1 MSAALDTSPEDSAR
15 WEQEARQAVWD
26 AYEYETQEEAVNVF
40 HASRARTKI
49 VSCPA
54 RTSKSYASWKDVLPD
69 ILLHGARVAFDPD
82 VKTQIGWIVAPNY
95 VLAKE
100 FDYAWTDL
108 VENASR
114 AGFNFNIDRK
124 SNNVT
129 QGDMQIVI
137 NWGKNLKGD
146 VVRDIITVKSAT
158 NINVL
163 QSEEVDWAI
172 LSEAARLP
180 QLVWTKFLS
189 TRVGR
194 SIWPTTPDIQAV
206 WIWDEIQKS
215 SNPALEIASFN
226 FTGKANPGYDW
237 NRYWLEHMK
246 TEMDCVFIDIDDE
259 ASDDEYDKAYD
270 DAESKFVVRPIDM
283 KAPPSA
289 ENGHDCFDDTTEC
302 RSMKADGFAE
312 QFGGKWVFHRGRVVP
327 LRETEGANGQ
337 PPHVIDFDL
346 DWYEYARMDVS
357 FDYGYSDGT
366 CIGFWFIGGSQVV
379 LYDSVYETEMTPD
392 DVASEVMSKI
402 QKIALKFNRDPKSL
416 VRRYVGDPQQPAVE
430 EQFRRRGIPIWPVDK
445 LMQRSRKAGH
455 LELMNL
461 LKADPAT
468 GELGMLVHKRN
479 REVIKEWS
487 TLRRNDKVGEDAPS
501 SLIGR
506 DHAYDMARY
515 FVMTKPISRDLI
527 SRRHKKSDFE
537 VARQRILR
545 TQYRERVVTVQSQY
559 GARRVGGML

>member
-1 MSAALDTSPEDSAR
+1 MSAAVQTPVEDSET
-15 WEQEARQAVWD
+15 WEREARQAVWD
-26 AYEYETQEEAVNVF
+26 AYEYQTHEASVDAF
-40 HASRARTKI
+40 HTSTARTKI

-54 RTSKSYASWKDVLPD
+54 RTSKSYAAWKDVLPD

-108 VENASR
+108 IEGAR
-114 AGFNFNIDRK
+114 KAGFNLNIERA
-124 SNNVT
+124 SNNVS

-137 NWGKNLKGD
+137 NWGRNLRGD
-146 VVRDIITVKSAT
+146 VVKDIITVKSAT

-215 SNPALEIASFN
+215 SNVDLEIDSFN

-237 NRYWLEHMK
+237 KRYWLEHMK
-246 TEMDCVFIDIDDE
+246 TEESE
-259 ASDDEYDKAYD
+259 AGSVLTIPKDK
-270 DAESKFVVRPIDM
+270 

-289 ENGHDCFDDTTEC
+289 ENGHDCFDEANEC
-302 RSMKADGFAE
+302 RAMKEDGFAE

-327 LRETEGANGQ
+327 LREKEGANGQ
-337 PPHVIDFDL
+337 PAHVIDFDF
-346 DWYEYARMDVS
+346 DWFQYAKMDVS

-392 DVASEVMSKI
+392 DVVTAVQEKISES
-402 QKIALKFNRDPKSL
+402 ALKFNRDKKQL

-430 EQFRRRGIPIWPVDK
+430 ECFRRRGIPIWPVDK

-461 LKADPAT
+461 LKTDPAT
-468 GELGMLVHKRN
+468 GELGMLVHCRN

-487 TLRRNDKVGEDAPS
+487 RLRRNDKVGEDAPS

-506 DHAYDMARY
+506 DHGYDMARY
-515 FVMTKPISRDLI
+515 FVMTNPIARDLT
-527 SRRHKKSDFE
+527 SHKRKKSDFE
-537 VARQRILR
+537 VARQRILK
-545 TQYRERVVTVQSQY
+545 TQYRQRQVTVQSRY
-559 GARRVGGML
+559 GAQRVGGMPI